1 MGSRRGLGH
10 GWGAGLRSGAG
21 GDSEDEGPVWTPG
34 PASRSYLLSV
44 RPEASLPSSR
54 PSHPGPGRSTFCSI
68 IAQLTEETQ
77 PVFQTTLRSRAV
89 SQGSDV
95 KFSCVVT
102 GYPEPEVTWYK
113 DDVELDRYCGLPKY
127 EITRQGNC
135 HTLQLYRCQE
145 EDAAIYQASAHNS
158 KGIVSCSG
166 VLEVGPMTEYKIH
179 QRWFARLKR
188 KAVAKMRDMEQNWKQ
203 GKGAVDEADALRKLS
218 PDRFQRKRRLSGAQ
232 APAAPSKEVEVA
244 PPQAW
249 QAGEAEPGPQPGLG
263 LAQSVAPGER
273 TPNGEAAPKNG
284 EDAEQNLLGYICEA
298 MELGT
303 HRTPPKGSGAKKKKK
318 DERPPPGGRSPS
330 TNENSAPSSDK
341 SDTQGPLGTV
351 VATDAAQ
358 SQPRGRTAGGQGSPV
373 AESRR
378 RSAPD
383 SPGQA
388 PSPPAPAPLS
398 TSPLSPAQASVP
410 APPRA
415 STSSLTPTPAPARA
429 SAPVQTLAP
438 DPAQASAPVQTPAP
452 PRAPAPVQTPAPPRA
467 PAPVPTPALTPARAP
482 APVPT
487 PALTP
492 ARAPGPVPTQAPPRA
507 PAPVPTSD
515 PAQTPVPVQTP
526 APPRAPAPVQT
537 PTPPRASAPVPTPA
551 PDPSRATAPVQTS
564 ALPRASAPVQTL
576 APARPPAPV
585 QTPAP
590 ARPPA
595 PVQTPA
601 PARPPAP
608 VQTLA
613 PARPPAPVQIPAPS
627 RPPAPVQIPAPTRA
641 PAPVQ
646 TPAPAGVSTSTL
658 CPIPA
663 PVPVPVSV
671 LIPAR
676 VPAPSPDV
684 YFSLKDLY
692 AESTQTPG
700 PQREEDPQS
709 RGVPGKAPSQ
719 RTSDPGQPTPTPG
732 PEAPKP
738 FNRKRFAPPK
748 PKGDPSAPP
757 GQAPDPA
764 APSSGKTQSS
774 AAPAPSPTPPARR
787 RAGAPGEA
795 PSAPATLP
803 PSPLANSRAEQ
814 DPAGHGMPTSQ
825 VPTEPV
831 DTAAQGDKSMCADR
845 VASDRGNAQVERRP
859 QGQRRTTVDEAAGE
873 RGRPEPDQNSL
884 EDVVAQERLG
894 TRAERMQEDGSMQ
907 DERRQKGENLPTTVD
922 GQPEKVSVSGLSPQ
936 PLAPGPPPSEGPPLV
951 TESPGL
957 TPQVSAV
964 ASPGSDE
971 AEAPA
976 SGQQRAACPGLATG
990 TCSRQRLPADGPEP
1004 PGGATPLDGGGLT
1017 LPGPLEQLPGEP
1029 PCVGAAG
1036 CPPAVPSPGVSN
1048 PSSCP
1053 QEGPPSTAAPP
1064 FLQAAPQQGQSQ
1076 DAPAASRHRDMPRPR
1091 SCDPGLIDSLKNY
1104 LLLLLQLSGAEP
1116 GVEVAGLSPRTSRR
1130 LLEQAGSDH
1139 LVQSAQIL
1147 PLSPCTSRRLT
1158 GLLEREAQA
1167 LDAAARGS
1175 SPGLSVP
1182 AIVVGEEIPGQET
1195 PEPVDGE
1202 LQEPLPAEGS
1212 SPEPPQG
1219 QAQAS
1224 PEEAPTS
1231 LPGATPQEL
1240 ALGARR
1246 KRFLPK
1252 AKAAGEDRDS
1262 PTVSPRGSRKGL
1274 APGSPGRERRSPTQ
1288 ARRAS
1293 LLEVPRAEEEPAEAG
1308 MEAAPEEAKQ
1318 DGPAKPSRVTDP
1330 LKAPQVIRKIRVE
1343 AFADTSGSLKL
1354 WCQFFNLLSD
1364 SVLTWTKDQRPVGET
1379 GRSAGDEGPAALAI
1393 VRASDVDC
1401 GVYRCEI
1408 RNEHGAAS
1416 TDFRLSPE
1424 VLSGFISREEGEVGE
1439 EIEMT
1444 PMVFAKGLAGSGCW
1458 GDKLFGRLVSE
1469 ELPGRGRGCGLRKAS
1484 RAKVIYGLEPVFE
1497 SGCTCIIKVSSL
1509 LVFGPSSETSLLGRN
1524 YDVTIQGCKIQNM
1537 TREYCK
1543 IFASEARAV
1552 PGFGEVP
1559 EVIPLYLIYRPANHI
1574 PYATLEEDLGQ
1585 PLEVHCSREWG
1596 GSDAP
1601 GASETSHKC
1610 QTFQHWL
1617 LQWTNGSFLVTD
1629 LAGVGWKMTDV
1640 QIATKQGGYQG
1651 LKESC
1656 APALLDQFA
1665 ASHRCNAFCAMLGLT
1680 ALKGP
1685 EPAHPQ
1691 GKAKGSKSPSS
1702 GRKGPQLSPQHQR
1715 RGLASPQGTRRAV
1728 PSSKASGAQSPGQV
1742 PPRDGAPKAQGL
1754 R

>member
-135 HTLQLYRCQE
+135 HTLQLYRCEE
-145 EDAAIYQASAHNS
+145 EDAAIYQASAHNT

-188 KAVAKMRDMEQNWKQ
+188 KAVAKMRDVEQNWKQ
-203 GKGAVDEADALRKLS
+203 GKGAAGEADALRKLS

-244 PPQAW
+244 PPRAW
-249 QAGEAEPGPQPGLG
+249 QAGEAEPGPQPSLG
-263 LAQSVAPGER
+263 LSQSADPGEQR

-284 EDAEQNLLGYICEA
+284 EDREQNLLGYICEA
-298 MELGT
+298 MELSAR
-303 HRTPPKGSGAKKKKK
+303 RTPPKGSGPKKKKK
-318 DERPPPGGRSPS
+318 DERPLLGRRSPP

-341 SDTQGPLGTV
+341 PDAQGPLGTV

-358 SQPRGRTAGGQGSPV
+358 PQPRGRTAGGQGSPV
-373 AESRR
+373 AESSRR
-378 RSAPD
+378 A
-383 SPGQA
+383 
-388 PSPPAPAPLS
+388 PAPAP
-398 TSPLSPAQASVP
+398 
-410 APPRA
+410 
-415 STSSLTPTPAPARA
+415 
-429 SAPVQTLAP
+429 
-438 DPAQASAPVQTPAP
+438 
-452 PRAPAPVQTPAPPRA
+452 
-467 PAPVPTPALTPARAP
+467 
-482 APVPT
+482 
-487 PALTP
+487 
-492 ARAPGPVPTQAPPRA
+492 G
-507 PAPVPTSD
+507 
-515 PAQTPVPVQTP
+515 
-526 APPRAPAPVQT
+526 
-537 PTPPRASAPVPTPA
+537 
-551 PDPSRATAPVQTS
+551 
-564 ALPRASAPVQTL
+564 
-576 APARPPAPV
+576 
-585 QTPAP
+585 
-590 ARPPA
+590 
-595 PVQTPA
+595 
-601 PARPPAP
+601 
-608 VQTLA
+608 
-613 PARPPAPVQIPAPS
+613 
-627 RPPAPVQIPAPTRA
+627 
-641 PAPVQ
+641 
-646 TPAPAGVSTSTL
+646 
-658 CPIPA
+658 
-663 PVPVPVSV
+663 
-671 LIPAR
+671 
-676 VPAPSPDV
+676 PDV

-709 RGVPGKAPSQ
+709 WGVPGKAPSP
-719 RTSDPGQPTPTPG
+719 RTSGPGQPTPSLV
-732 PEAPKP
+732 PEAPRP

-748 PKGDPSAPP
+748 AKGEPNAPP
-757 GQAPDPA
+757 IQAPDPTA
-764 APSSGKTQSS
+764 QSSEKTQLSP
-774 AAPAPSPTPPARR
+774 APAPSPTPPARR
-787 RAGAPGEA
+787 RAGAPGEV
-795 PSAPATLP
+795 PNAPATLP
-803 PSPLANSRAEQ
+803 PSPLGNPRAER
-814 DPAGHGMPTSQ
+814 DPAGRGMPASR

-831 DTAAQGDKSMCADR
+831 DTAAQGEKSTCADR
-845 VASDRGNAQVERRP
+845 MASDRGNAQVEWGPR
-859 QGQRRTTVDEAAGE
+859 GERRTTVDEAAGE

-884 EDVVAQERLG
+884 EDVVAQE
-894 TRAERMQEDGSMQ
+894 
-907 DERRQKGENLPTTVD
+907 
-922 GQPEKVSVSGLSPQ
+922 
-936 PLAPGPPPSEGPPLV
+936 
-951 TESPGL
+951 
-957 TPQVSAV
+957 
-964 ASPGSDE
+964 SPGSEE
-971 AEAPA
+971 AETPA
-976 SGQQRAACPGLATG
+976 SGKQRAACPDPATG
-990 TCSRQRLPADGPEP
+990 TRTRPRQWPPEDGPES
-1004 PGGATPLDGGGLT
+1004 PGGAAQLDGGLT
-1017 LPGPLEQLPGEP
+1017 LPGPLEQPPGEP

-1036 CPPAVPSPGVSN
+1036 CPPAVLSAGVSG

-1053 QEGPPSTAAPP
+1053 QEGPPSAAAPP
-1064 FLQAAPQQGQSQ
+1064 PLQAAPQQGQSG
-1076 DAPAASRHRDMPRPR
+1076 DAPAPSRHGHAPRPQ

-1130 LLEQAGSDH
+1130 LLQQAGSDH
-1139 LVQSAQIL
+1139 LVQSAQTL

-1167 LDAAARGS
+1167 LDEAARGPN
-1175 SPGLSVP
+1175 PGLSVP
-1182 AIVVGEEIPGQET
+1182 AIVVGEESPGQET
-1195 PEPVDGE
+1195 PEPVDRG

-1224 PEEAPTS
+1224 PEEAPTG

-1252 AKAAGEDRDS
+1252 ARVAGEDRDS

-1293 LLEVPRAEEEPAEAG
+1293 LLEVPRAEEEPAEVG
-1308 MEAAPEEAKQ
+1308 TEAAPEEAKQ
-1318 DGPAKPSRVTDP
+1318 DGPAKPSRAADP

-1343 AFADTSGSLKL
+1343 AFADASGSLKL

-1364 SVLTWTKDQRPVGET
+1364 SVLTWTKDQRPVGEA

-1393 VRASDVDC
+1393 VRASNVDC
-1401 GVYRCEI
+1401 GVYHCEI

-1484 RAKVIYGLEPVFE
+1484 RAKVIYGLEPIFE

-1574 PYATLEEDLGQ
+1574 PYATLEEDLGR

-1596 GSDAP
+1596 GSDTP
-1601 GASETSHKC
+1601 GTSEASHKC

-1702 GRKGPQLSPQHQR
+1702 GRKGPQLSPQHQQ
-1715 RGLASPQGTRRAV
+1715 RGLASPQGTRRAT
-1728 PSSKASGAQSPGQV
+1728 PSSKASAAQ
-1742 PPRDGAPKAQGL
+1742 PRDGAPKAQGL
-1754 R
+1754 Q